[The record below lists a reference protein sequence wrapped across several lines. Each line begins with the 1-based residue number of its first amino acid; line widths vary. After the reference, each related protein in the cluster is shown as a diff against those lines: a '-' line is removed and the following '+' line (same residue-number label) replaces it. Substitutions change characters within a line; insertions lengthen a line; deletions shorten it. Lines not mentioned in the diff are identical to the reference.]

1 MNHEILNFIYVFLPW
16 NFKADFNALGRQLP
30 SGTGRDSSILGED
43 DAVVSKD
50 KRTGKRGPYNKN
62 KKKQKSEEH
71 SISKVLKSSSKR
83 EEGMKALELLL
94 QYGTAEQKE
103 KARTKLMMVSGIGN
117 SAHSTSSSS
126 SESDDSNDEYEC
138 ETPESDA

>member
-1 MNHEILNFIYVFLPW
+1 
-16 NFKADFNALGRQLP
+16 LGRQLP
-30 SGTGRDSSILGED
+30 AGTGRDSSIIGEENS
-43 DAVVSKD
+43 VVSKH
-50 KRTGKRGPYNKN
+50 KRARKRGPYNKN

-71 SISKVLKSSSKR
+71 FISKVLKGPVKR

-94 QYGTAEQKE
+94 QYGTAEQQE
-103 KARTKLMMVSGIGN
+103 KARTKLMMVSGIGI
-117 SAHSTSSSS
+117 SAHSTSYSS

>member
-1 MNHEILNFIYVFLPW
+1 M
-16 NFKADFNALGRQLP
+16 GRQLP

-50 KRTGKRGPYNKN
+50 KRTAKRGPYNKN